1 MATLFRPGFAY
12 LILLRHLFAVKINIF
27 RLKLYICEIKM
38 LSLHTNKENKR

>member
-12 LILLRHLFAVKINIF
+12 LILLRHLFAVKIKIF
-27 RLKLYICEIKM
+27 RMKLYTCEIKM